1 MDTIKISIL
10 GDVCPTNDYRKLW
23 DDKLAFNAVAPIISN
38 SDLSIVNLECPAT
51 DYEKPLKKCGPCL
64 KAKPQD
70 VELLK
75 NAGFNLI
82 SLANNHI
89 KDFDEQG
96 VLDTIDNLK
105 KNNIAFVG
113 AGENK
118 EDAKKAY
125 FVEIKGKKIGV
136 ISFCEKEFNVA
147 TETQAGANFF
157 DVYESPEFV
166 AKCKQQCDYLIVL
179 YHGGIEH
186 YIYPS
191 EVLQKKCRLL
201 VRMGADVVVCQ
212 HSHCIGTYENYN
224 DGYILY
230 GQGNGVYG
238 YRENSRAWNE
248 GLLLNIEIDKAVTVT
263 PILLTAQ
270 KDGIIVADKEIS
282 QKRLSQ
288 INEQSKKLD
297 DKEFLQKEWVKFC
310 EKVGALTRPLL
321 YGKSRVFIKLN
332 RITKN
337 KLFRATMCKNREMT
351 TMNLIR
357 CDAWREVITTL
368 LETDVYGK

>member
-1 MDTIKISIL
+1 M
-10 GDVCPTNDYRKLW
+10 
-23 DDKLAFNAVAPIISN
+23 
-38 SDLSIVNLECPAT
+38 
-51 DYEKPLKKCGPCL
+51 
-64 KAKPQD
+64 
-70 VELLK
+70 
-75 NAGFNLI
+75 
-82 SLANNHI
+82 
-89 KDFDEQG
+89 
-96 VLDTIDNLK
+96 
-105 KNNIAFVG
+105 
-113 AGENK
+113 
-118 EDAKKAY
+118 
-125 FVEIKGKKIGV
+125 
-136 ISFCEKEFNVA
+136 
-147 TETQAGANFF
+147 
-157 DVYESPEFV
+157 
-166 AKCKQQCDYLIVL
+166 
-179 YHGGIEH
+179 
-186 YIYPS
+186 
-191 EVLQKKCRLL
+191 
-201 VRMGADVVVCQ
+201 
-212 HSHCIGTYENYN
+212 
-224 DGYILY
+224 
-230 GQGNGVYG
+230 YG

-248 GLLLNIEIDKAVTVT
+248 GLLLSIEIDKAVTVT

-337 KLFRATMCKNREMT
+337 KLFRATMRKNREMT

>member
-1 MDTIKISIL
+1 MNTVKISIL
-10 GDVCPTNDYRKLW
+10 GDVCPTNDYRKFW
-23 DDKLAFNAVAPIISN
+23 DDKIAFNTVSSLIKN

-51 DYEKPLKKCGPCL
+51 NYDKPLKKCGPCL

-89 KDFDEQG
+89 KDFNEQG
-96 VLDTIDNLK
+96 VLDTIENLK

-113 AGENK
+113 AGENQ

-125 FVEIKGKKIGV
+125 FIEIKGKKIGV
-136 ISFCEKEFNVA
+136 ISYCEKEFNVA
-147 TETQAGANFF
+147 TKTQAGANFF
-157 DVYESPEFV
+157 DVYESPEYV
-166 AKCKQQCDYLIVL
+166 AKCKEQCDYLIIL
-179 YHGGIEH
+179 YHGGIE
-186 YIYPS
+186 YYAYPS

-201 VRMGADVVVCQ
+201 IRMGADVVLCQ
-212 HSHCIGTYENYN
+212 HSHCIGTYEYYN

-238 YRENSRAWNE
+238 YRKNSPSWNE
-248 GLLLNIEIDKAVTVT
+248 GLLVNIEIGNTVT
-263 PILLTAQ
+263 ISPVLLTA
-270 KDGIIVADKEIS
+270 KEEGIVLADNEFS
-282 QKRLSQ
+282 EKRLTQ
-288 INEQSKKLD
+288 FDEQSKKLD
-297 DKEFLQKEWVKFC
+297 DKEFLQKEWISFC
-310 EKVGALTRPLL
+310 KKIGALNRPLL
-321 YGKSRVFIKLN
+321 YGKSRIFIKLN

-337 KLFRATMCKNREMT
+337 RLFKAFMPKKREMA

-368 LETDVYGK
+368 LESDLYDK